1 MAKRDFIDTYTYSK
15 EEFQFM
21 VDLGLKIKAAIKD
34 GYYPP
39 LLKNKSLG
47 MIFEQTSTRTRNSAE
62 AAMTELGGHALYLAP
77 GQIQLGEGGHES
89 LDDTSHVLGRLLDI
103 IGARVNR
110 HSEIMDLGKYSKVPV
125 VNFMSDQSHPTQA
138 LGDLTTIEEHMPAG
152 KKVED
157 LKVVFVGD
165 ATQVC
170 VSTMY
175 FAVQMGMDFAQFGP
189 KGHQIPDEDLKR
201 AQAIADK
208 SGATITLSEDD
219 SVLDGADFVYTDVW
233 YGLYDKELQK
243 DEYMEIFYPKYQV
256 NDDLLAKTH
265 NPNVKFMHCLP
276 ASRGEEVTDS
286 VLDGEHSIV
295 WDEAENRKTAM
306 RAIFV
311 YLLNPNMKVATKAL
325 ADKYQ
330 GELDHMLAHE
340 PYRTNEELN
349 K

>member
-1 MAKRDFIDTYTYSK
+1 MSKRDYIDTYTYSK
-15 EEFQFM
+15 EDQFM

-89 LDDTSHVLGRLLDI
+89 LDDTGHVLGRLLDI

-138 LGDLTTIEEHMPAG
+138 LGDLTTIEEHLPAG
-152 KKVED
+152 KKLED
-157 LKVVFVGD
+157 CKIVFVGD

-175 FAVQMGMDFAQFGP
+175 FAVQMGMHFAQYGP
-189 KGHQIPDEDLKR
+189 KGNQVPETDLKR
-201 AQAIADK
+201 AQKIAEE
-208 SGATITLSEDD
+208 SGATIDITDD
-219 SVLDGADFVYTDVW
+219 ERILEGADFIYTDVW

-243 DEYMEIFYPKYQV
+243 DEYMKIFYPKYQV
-256 NDDLLAKTH
+256 NDEMLAKTN
-265 NPNVKFMHCLP
+265 NPSVKFMHCLP
-276 ASRGEEVTDS
+276 AGRGEEVTDS

-295 WDEAENRKTAM
+295 WDQAENRKTAM
-306 RAIFV
+306 RAIFT
-311 YLLNPNMKVATKAL
+311 YLFNPNMKVATKAL

-330 GELDHMLAHE
+330 GELDEMLAHE
-340 PYRTNEELN
+340 PYKAN

>member
-1 MAKRDFIDTYTYSK
+1 MLTMSKRDYIDTYTYSK
-15 EEFQFM
+15 EELQFM

-89 LDDTSHVLGRLLDI
+89 LDDTGHVLGRLLDI

-138 LGDLTTIEEHMPAG
+138 LGDLTTIEEHLPAG
-152 KKVED
+152 KKLED
-157 LKVVFVGD
+157 CKIVFVGD

-175 FAVQMGMDFAQFGP
+175 FAVQMGMHFAQYGP
-189 KGHQIPDEDLKR
+189 KGNQVPETDLKR
-201 AQAIADK
+201 AQKIAEE
-208 SGATITLSEDD
+208 SGATIDITDD
-219 SVLDGADFVYTDVW
+219 ERILEGADFIYTDVW

-243 DEYMEIFYPKYQV
+243 DEYMKIFYPKYQV
-256 NDDLLAKTH
+256 NDEMLAKTN
-265 NPNVKFMHCLP
+265 NPSVKFMHCLP
-276 ASRGEEVTDS
+276 AGRGEEVTDS

-295 WDEAENRKTAM
+295 
-306 RAIFV
+306 
-311 YLLNPNMKVATKAL
+311 
-325 ADKYQ
+325 
-330 GELDHMLAHE
+330 
-340 PYRTNEELN
+340 
-349 K
+349 